1 MPKTTKTPRKRG
13 HPSDYTDALAAEIC
27 QRIAE
32 RESLRKVC
40 AASDL
45 PDKAT
50 VLRWLAASRYMG
62 APEGATDRLRD
73 TLSDEEVQT
82 AEALALNWGPEVH

>member
-1 MPKTTKTPRKRG
+1 MPKTTKPTRKRG
-13 HPSDYTDALAAEIC
+13 HPSSYTDTLAFEIC
-27 QRIAE
+27 RRIAE
-32 RESLRKVC
+32 GESLRRVC
-40 AASDL
+40 TASDM
-45 PDKAT
+45 PDKTT